1 MYYWYILPY
10 NIGVANGGHSQST
23 EVAMSTKF
31 LQQVQSIMQ
40 DYAQKSQT
48 ICDPT
53 LSDTSCDIWIS
64 EIERLVVTRLPQIT
78 ETGWADDYML
88 VCYHY
93 PHIDGPPTVVPVSH
107 EPKCLALQLASDVGE
122 EAILEGVRH
131 LMDTPRTVE
140 VA

>member
-1 MYYWYILPY
+1 
-10 NIGVANGGHSQST
+10 
-23 EVAMSTKF
+23 MSTKF

-40 DYAQKSQT
+40 DFAQKSQT
-48 ICDPT
+48 MCDPT

-64 EIERLVVTRLPQIT
+64 EIERLVVTRLPQVT

-122 EAILEGVRH
+122 EAILEGVYH
-131 LMDTPRTVE
+131 LMDIPRTVD